1 MDPLVLT
8 TEMITVFAVLG
19 LVIILLVFN
28 LLRVDVVGLL
38 VMTLLPL
45 IGILTGREA
54 IAGLGSNAVVV

>member
-38 VMTLLPL
+38 VMTLLPFT
-45 IGILTGREA
+45 GILTGREA
-54 IAGLGSNAVVV
+54 IAGLWAPTPL